1 MPTSRLTLPPLIPKL
16 YSLLPSPVMPPA
28 PTPLA
33 GSSLFVSSADVTS
46 SMVIALPPD
55 RHDPS
60 LASLSPI
67 GSLIQTTQVIVTPLM
82 ILMTLTATTTRVTS
96 KPHPPD

>member
-1 MPTSRLTLPPLIPKL
+1 MLTSRLTLPPFIPKL

-46 SMVIALPPD
+46 CAVTALPPD

-60 LASLSPI
+60 LMSQSPI
-67 GSLIQTTQVIVTPLM
+67 GSLIQTTRVIVIPLM
-82 ILMTLTATTTRVTS
+82 ILMTLTATATRATG